1 MFAELKAVCVSGI
14 QTERKPLVCRA
25 DEAGGTTGRI
35 FVFVPRILGGRHH
48 L

>member
-14 QTERKPLVCRA
+14 QTERKPLVCK
-25 DEAGGTTGRI
+25 AGGTTGRI